1 MSRIGKQPINI
12 PEGVQISIKD
22 NVIEVSGPKGK
33 LTENLVPNVN
43 VEIKDRDQSEL
54 GKEILVSVKNPEN
67 KEQRS
72 RWGLQRS
79 LINNMVV
86 GLTDGF
92 TKQLEV
98 NGVGYK
104 VTLQDK
110 KIVLNVGY
118 SHPVNYDLPEKVDA
132 QIEKNLITLNSF
144 DKQLLGQ
151 VAAEIRAIRKPE
163 PYKGKGI
170 KYIEE
175 VIRRKEGKIAKSGE
189 K

>member
-1 MSRIGKQPINI
+1 MSRIGKQPVNI
-12 PEGVQISIKD
+12 PEGVQVSIKD

-43 VEIKDRDQSEL
+43 VEIKD
-54 GKEILVSVKNPEN
+54 KEVLVSVKNETN
-67 KEQRS
+67 KEERS

-86 GLTDGF
+86 GVTEGF

-104 VTLQDK
+104 VVLQGK

-118 SHPVNYDLPEKVDA
+118 SHPVNYDLPEVVDA
-132 QIEKNLITLNSF
+132 KIEKNVITLTSHN
-144 DKQLLGQ
+144 KQVVGQ
-151 VAAEIRAIRKPE
+151 VAAEIRSVRKPE

-170 KYIEE
+170 KYMEE
-175 VIRRKEGKIAKSGE
+175 VIRRKEGKVAKSGE
-189 K
+189 

>member
-1 MSRIGKQPINI
+1 MSRIGKQPVNI

-33 LTENLVPNVN
+33 LTENLVPMVN
-43 VEIKDRDQSEL
+43 VEIKD
-54 GKEILVSVKNPEN
+54 KEVLVSVKNETN
-67 KEQRS
+67 KEERS

-86 GLTDGF
+86 GVTEGY

-104 VTLQDK
+104 VVLQGK
-110 KIVLNVGY
+110 KIILNVGY
-118 SHPVNYDLPEKVDA
+118 SHPVNYDLPEEVDV
-132 QIEKNLITLNSF
+132 QIEKNLITLTSF

-151 VAAEIRAIRKPE
+151 VAAEIRSVRKPE

-170 KYIEE
+170 KYMEE
-175 VIRRKEGKIAKSGE
+175 VIRRKEGKVAKSGE
-189 K
+189 

>member
-1 MSRIGKQPINI
+1 MSRIGKQPINT
-12 PEGVQISIKD
+12 PEGVQVSIKD

-33 LTENLVPNVN
+33 LTENLVPNVK
-43 VEIKDRDQSEL
+43 VEIKD
-54 GKEILVSVKNPEN
+54 KEVLVSVENPEN

-72 RWGLQRS
+72 MWGLQRS

-86 GLTDGF
+86 GLTEGF

-104 VTLQDK
+104 VVLQGK

-118 SHPVNYDLPEKVDA
+118 SHPVNYDLPEGVDA
-132 QIEKNLITLNSF
+132 QIEKNLLTLSSF
-144 DKQLLGQ
+144 NKQLVGQ
-151 VAAEIRAIRKPE
+151 VAAEIRSVRKPE

-170 KYIEE
+170 KYLEE
-175 VIRRKEGKIAKSGE
+175 VIRRKEGKVAKSGE
-189 K
+189 

>member
-1 MSRIGKQPINI
+1 MSRIGKQPISI

-33 LTENLVPNVN
+33 LVENLVPNVN
-43 VEIKDRDQSEL
+43 VEIKE
-54 GKEILVSVKNPEN
+54 KEVLVSVKNENN
-67 KEQRS
+67 KEERS

-86 GLTDGF
+86 GLTEGF

-104 VTLQDK
+104 VALNGKTV
-110 KIVLNVGY
+110 VLNVGY
-118 SHPVNYDLPEKVDA
+118 SHPVNYDLPEGVEV
-132 QIEKNLITLNSF
+132 QVEKNLITLTSF
-144 DKQLLGQ
+144 NKQLLGQ
-151 VAAEIRAIRKPE
+151 VAAEIRSIRKPE

-170 KYIEE
+170 KYAEE
-175 VIRRKEGKIAKSGE
+175 VIRRKEGKVAKSGE
-189 K
+189 

>member
-1 MSRIGKQPINI
+1 MSRIGKQPINT
-12 PEGVQISIKD
+12 PEGVQVSIKD

-33 LTENLVPNVN
+33 LTENLVPNVK
-43 VEIKDRDQSEL
+43 VEIKD
-54 GKEILVSVKNPEN
+54 KEVLVSVENPEN

-72 RWGLQRS
+72 MWGLQRS

-86 GLTDGF
+86 GLTEGF

-104 VTLQDK
+104 VVLQGK

-118 SHPVNYDLPEKVDA
+118 SHPVNYDLPEGVDA
-132 QIEKNLITLNSF
+132 QIEKNLITLSSF
-144 DKQLLGQ
+144 NKQLVGQ
-151 VAAEIRAIRKPE
+151 VAAEIRSVRKPE

-170 KYIEE
+170 KYMEE
-175 VIRRKEGKIAKSGE
+175 VIRRKEGKVLKGTEA
-189 K
+189 